1 MRIVVFFFL
10 RCFGFGLFALPAL
23 SALVHIP
30 SELLLWL
37 TGLNF
42 AISAGLLASACN
54 ARYYGDVVYV
64 LYDRHRTLAAGNGA
78 IHWLALPADIRSS
91 STPFRFLSSQVPH
104 IDEMDH
110 GDRMRMYRTPI
121 FGYLWWEH
129 ALPFPIA
136 AEQMT
141 A

>member
-42 AISAGLLASACN
+42 AVSAGLLASACN

-64 LYDRHRTLAAGNGA
+64 LYDRHKTLAAGNGA

-91 STPFRFLSSQVPH
+91 STPSGSCPRRFRISTRW
-104 IDEMDH
+104 ITET
-110 GDRMRMYRTPI
+110 G
-121 FGYLWWEH
+121 
-129 ALPFPIA
+129 
-136 AEQMT
+136 
-141 A
+141 